1 MFMGKSINKREHNVS
16 LINRTIVMT
25 LVNVSYNQLLSV
37 RNTSFSLV
45 FWMRELVWNELLFNT
60 STCTRCSMLYSVC
73 GLDAF
78 HCT

>member
-45 FWMRELVWNELLFNT
+45 FWMRELV
-60 STCTRCSMLYSVC
+60 
-73 GLDAF
+73 
-78 HCT
+78 